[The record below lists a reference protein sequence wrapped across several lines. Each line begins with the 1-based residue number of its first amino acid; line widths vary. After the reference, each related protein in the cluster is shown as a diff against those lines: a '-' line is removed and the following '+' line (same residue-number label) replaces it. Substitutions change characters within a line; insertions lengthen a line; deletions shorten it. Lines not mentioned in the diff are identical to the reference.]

1 MSGGRWSV
9 GGWPGRL
16 WRRIRYL
23 AGRGRAEREM
33 EEEFRIHIEMET
45 EANLRR
51 GMPPDEARRRA
62 MISFGG
68 VERYK
73 ERARRARGTRGVE
86 ELWYDVRLG
95 ARRLLRAPG
104 LTVGVVAMF
113 GLGLGASGVVFGVLD
128 RLVLAPPPHVDDADR
143 VVRFASERY
152 YAFWGERRPLGSV
165 SWLLYEALGDADAL
179 AGVAAWRP
187 GDAVLGQGEESLRI
201 RIAAASGSYWSVLGV
216 EAALGRTFGPDE
228 DRPGGPRTVVLSH
241 DLWRGGFGGDPG
253 ILGRTVEIDGDPWT
267 VVGVAPRGF
276 EGAEL
281 QPAAAWVPLRV
292 ASADMDPRWFTDPD
306 WTWLRVVGRLAP
318 GASPQRVA
326 EEATAAHLAVM
337 REHADAGDYDPDDRI
352 LAISLV
358 LGRGPLATREA
369 RVAPWLAGLSLIVL
383 VIVCAN
389 VANLLLA
396 RSLRERDRFAI
407 QLALGG
413 GRRRLARQVLV
424 EAFLLAVAGG
434 VAALCVTWLGG
445 IAVRSALLPDVGW
458 PEPVL
463 GSRMA
468 LFLAA
473 GVAVV
478 GLASGLGPALRSGRS
493 GVLDSL
499 RGAGRGVTADFSRTR
514 SALLV
519 VQAALSVVLLV
530 GAGLFARSLQE
541 VFRVDMGLDP
551 EGVLMVEPVLS
562 DEVARPEARALA
574 FRLAE
579 RLRALPGVA
588 AASATGLAPFHG
600 SWHVGVYLPGRDSLP
615 VPPEGGPYVHEVEP
629 GYFDVL
635 RLRVVRGRAIDE
647 GDVAG
652 APPVVLVNETF
663 ADFVWPGEDPLEQ
676 CMQVG
681 SDVAPCAAVVG
692 VVETAHRNR
701 VIEEPSIQYY
711 VPARQGLVPSSL
723 GTILVRPVPGATA
736 LPSAIRRE
744 VAAADPAVRFV
755 EVGRLDEPLQA
766 ETRSWRL
773 GTTLLSAFGV
783 LALVVASLGLYAL
796 LSFAVAR
803 RRAELA
809 IRSAMGA
816 TGGHLVGLVVG
827 RAARV
832 LGAGVAGGAA
842 VTLLAAPFVQPL
854 LYGVSARDPSV
865 LATVVAVLLATGLV
879 ASLLP
884 ALRASRQ
891 DPAVAL
897 RAR

>member
-1 MSGGRWSV
+1 
-9 GGWPGRL
+9 
-16 WRRIRYL
+16 
-23 AGRGRAEREM
+23 M

-51 GMPPDEARRRA
+51 GLSPGEARRRA
-62 MISFGG
+62 RVSFGG

-73 ERARRARGTRGVE
+73 ERARDARGTRSVE
-86 ELWYDVRLG
+86 NLWYDVRLG
-95 ARRLLRAPG
+95 ARRLMRAPA

-113 GLGLGASGVVFGVLD
+113 GLGLGASGVVFGILD
-128 RLVLAPPPHVDDADR
+128 RLVLAPPPHVHDADR
-143 VVRFASERY
+143 VVRLASERY

-165 SWLLYEALGDADAL
+165 SWLLYEALGEADAL
-179 AGVAAWRP
+179 AGVAAWQPR
-187 GDAVLGQGEESLRI
+187 DVVLGSGGEESRRI
-201 RIAAASGSYWSVLGV
+201 RIEAASGSYWSVLGV

-241 DLWRGGFGGDPG
+241 DLWRGAFGGDPG

-276 EGAEL
+276 GGVEL

-292 ASADMDPRWFTDPD
+292 ASTHMDPRWFTEPQ

-318 GASPQRVA
+318 GATHGRVA

-337 REHADAGDYDPDDRI
+337 RDRVAAEDYDPDDRI

-358 LGRGPLATREA
+358 LGQGPLATREA

-407 QLALGG
+407 QIALGG
-413 GRRRLARQVLV
+413 GRRRVARQVLV
-424 EAFLLAVAGG
+424 EAFMLAAAGG
-434 VAALCVTWLGG
+434 LAAVCVTWLGG
-445 IAVRSALLPDVGW
+445 TAVRSALLPDVGW
-458 PEPVL
+458 PQPVL

-468 LFLAA
+468 LFLAV
-473 GVAVV
+473 GVAAV
-478 GLASGLGPALRSGRS
+478 GLASGLGPAFRSGRH

-499 RGAGRGVTADFSRTR
+499 HGAGRGVVGGFSRTR

-551 EGVLMVEPVLS
+551 DDVLMVEPVLS
-562 DEVARPEARALA
+562 DDVARPEARGLA
-574 FRLAE
+574 FRLAD

-588 AASATGLAPFHG
+588 AASATGLAPFQG
-600 SWHVGVYLPGRDSLP
+600 SWHVGVYLPGRDALP

-701 VIEEPSIQYY
+701 VLEEPSIQYY
-711 VPARQGLVPSSL
+711 VPARQGLVSSSL
-723 GTILVRPVPGATA
+723 GTILVRPVPGTTA

-744 VAAADPAVRFV
+744 VAAADPTVRFV
-755 EVGRLDEPLQA
+755 EVRRLDEPLRA
-766 ETRSWRL
+766 ESRSWRL

-854 LYGVSARDPSV
+854 LYGVSARDPAI

-891 DPAVAL
+891 DPAAAL